1 MKAKTATMIS
11 LAKEDYHQKEINIE
25 KRLAE
30 AENLKN
36 QASKIQKQYDRAIAW
51 KAKKL
56 TEQTRG
62 ACQREYKQKINAVYG
77 LTTSALIYSV
87 FVTVLTG
94 INSARFSRDLA
105 DAFQYGIT
113 ILKLP
118 FAIAVK
124 SSKSVY
130 RIKNMIQHANISI
143 IAVLLTALTFV
154 SVAAVGYGLMYLIAR
169 RSVQFYHEKVQDIV
183 SMTVAL
189 VSMAPLVQFA
199 DRITWL
205 RINLILVWVI
215 INALYFLLRLIIHHN
230 NKNAEIWDI

>member
-1 MKAKTATMIS
+1 MKATTATMIS

-105 DAFQYGIT
+105 DAF
-113 ILKLP
+113 
-118 FAIAVK
+118 
-124 SSKSVY
+124 
-130 RIKNMIQHANISI
+130 
-143 IAVLLTALTFV
+143 
-154 SVAAVGYGLMYLIAR
+154 
-169 RSVQFYHEKVQDIV
+169 
-183 SMTVAL
+183 
-189 VSMAPLVQFA
+189 
-199 DRITWL
+199 
-205 RINLILVWVI
+205 
-215 INALYFLLRLIIHHN
+215 
-230 NKNAEIWDI
+230 

>member
-1 MKAKTATMIS
+1 MKAKISTMIS
-11 LAKEDYHQKEINIE
+11 FANEDYRKKELELE

-36 QASKIQKQYDRAIAW
+36 QASKMQKQYDRVLAW

-105 DAFQYGIT
+105 DAF
-113 ILKLP
+113 
-118 FAIAVK
+118 
-124 SSKSVY
+124 
-130 RIKNMIQHANISI
+130 
-143 IAVLLTALTFV
+143 
-154 SVAAVGYGLMYLIAR
+154 
-169 RSVQFYHEKVQDIV
+169 
-183 SMTVAL
+183 
-189 VSMAPLVQFA
+189 
-199 DRITWL
+199 
-205 RINLILVWVI
+205 
-215 INALYFLLRLIIHHN
+215 
-230 NKNAEIWDI
+230 